1 MNTIKSIS
9 KPLLWSMALLLAA
22 FVAGCGGG
30 VITAISNVVSAK
42 AISNYSLAGVTGTI
56 NETAKTI
63 SVTMPS
69 GTAVTALV
77 ATFSNT
83 GTGINV
89 GSVAQTSGTTAN
101 DFTGP
106 VVYTVTAADTTSAA
120 YTVTVNVASSSDK
133 ALSAYSLAGVTGT
146 INETDKTISVNM
158 PNGTNVTALAA
169 TFSTTGAG
177 VNVSAL
183 AQTSGTT
190 VNDFTSPVA
199 YTVTA
204 ADSTSAT
211 YTVTVIVASS
221 SAKAI
226 TAYSLAGVTGTIN
239 ESAKT
244 ISVTMPSGTA
254 VTALV
259 ATFSS
264 TGAVVNAGAVAQT
277 SGTTAND
284 FTSPVAYTVT
294 AADSSTAIYTVT
306 VTVAAVSSGTG
317 VNLGTAGNF
326 AILAKTGITNVPNS
340 AVTGNVGVSP
350 IAATAV
356 TGFTLIMD
364 GTGAFSTSTQVVG
377 KVYAA
382 DYVGGTT
389 SVDLTTAVLDMQAA
403 YTDAAGR
410 PATSAATTNVG
421 AGTLTGLTLTPG
433 VYEWGSAVTIP
444 TDITLNG
451 NATDLWIFKV
461 AGTLDLAPAKNVIL
475 SGGALPKNIVWQ
487 VSGAVTIGTNAHLEG
502 VVLSAT
508 SITLQTG
515 ASANSR
521 LLAQTAVTLD
531 TNAVTQPAP

>member
-326 AILAKTGITNVPNS
+326 A
-340 AVTGNVGVSP
+340 
-350 IAATAV
+350 
-356 TGFTLIMD
+356 
-364 GTGAFSTSTQVVG
+364 
-377 KVYAA
+377 
-382 DYVGGTT
+382 
-389 SVDLTTAVLDMQAA
+389 
-403 YTDAAGR
+403 
-410 PATSAATTNVG
+410 
-421 AGTLTGLTLTPG
+421 
-433 VYEWGSAVTIP
+433 
-444 TDITLNG
+444 
-451 NATDLWIFKV
+451 
-461 AGTLDLAPAKNVIL
+461 
-475 SGGALPKNIVWQ
+475 
-487 VSGAVTIGTNAHLEG
+487 
-502 VVLSAT
+502 
-508 SITLQTG
+508 
-515 ASANSR
+515 
-521 LLAQTAVTLD
+521 
-531 TNAVTQPAP
+531 